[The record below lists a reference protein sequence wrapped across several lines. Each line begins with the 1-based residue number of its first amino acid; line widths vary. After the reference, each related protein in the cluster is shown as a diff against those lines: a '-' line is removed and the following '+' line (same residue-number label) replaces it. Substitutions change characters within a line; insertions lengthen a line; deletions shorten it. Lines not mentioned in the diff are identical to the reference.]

1 MSGNPVRYR
10 ICSFIR
16 DLNFSKTKMS
26 DNFFHWIVQHWF
38 LREKDSTHGYWIL
51 QAWIHTNKWVG
62 NISGLLELVLRRF
75 WKNWIFVQY
84 SVKSFVRIV
93 KKTQRIG
100 IESSKACIHTNK
112 WVGNISGLFELV
124 LRRFWKK
131 WIFVQYSAKSFVRMC
146 FIREINDFNCIFSF

>member
-26 DNFFHWIVQHWF
+26 DNFFWWIVQHWF

-62 NISGLLELVLRRF
+62 NISRLLELVLRRC
-75 WKNWIFVQY
+75 WKIEFSSNIQWNLLWE
-84 SVKSFVRIV
+84 SW

-131 WIFVQYSAKSFVRMC
+131 VNLRPKFSEIFCENVFHSW
-146 FIREINDFNCIFSF
+146 D